1 MRIAESRLKRIIRNV
16 IKENISSDEE
26 KTNQVILEDPLSDEQ
41 EDIVWSVINYLSNDQ
56 PSPKYLLLVDW
67 IKKYGQFY
75 EDQVINGL
83 LDSWEGDV
91 FKALYA
97 YNKSSKE
104 ALKVLKKRLKVI
116 VESGHNHG
124 N

>member
-1 MRIAESRLKRIIRNV
+1 MRISESKLRIIIRDV

-26 KTNQVILEDPLSDEQ
+26 KTNQVILENPLSDEQ

-56 PSPKYLLLVDW
+56 PNPRYLLFDDW
-67 IKKYGQFY
+67 YKKYGQHY

-104 ALKVLKKRLKVI
+104 ALKVLKQRLSEI
-116 VESGHNHG
+116 AHSGHNHG

>member
-116 VESGHNHG
+116 AESGHNHG